1 MMVRIN
7 LLPGKR
13 KQAKEDAGQ
22 TAQVAAL
29 ILFIAVV
36 AVCYWI
42 WQGKKTE
49 IATAQAGLKGAQ
61 TKIDQA
67 QKELKAIGDLEA
79 RSITPAP
86 SLIRPPHPAAC
97 SYTRRRRGRRAT
109 APRARVCRGS
119 SLS

>member
-67 QKELKAIGDLEA
+67 QKEL
-79 RSITPAP
+79 
-86 SLIRPPHPAAC
+86 
-97 SYTRRRRGRRAT
+97 
-109 APRARVCRGS
+109 
-119 SLS
+119 